1 MKIEIDKKAKKVIY
15 MLENKGYNAYI
26 VGGCLRDILLGR
38 KSQDIDITT
47 DALPKEIIDVFKDSY
62 KVIETGVKY
71 GTVTVII
78 EASPIEITTFR
89 SEQDYLDGR
98 RPENISFE
106 KDIKADLS
114 RRDFTVNAMAYNDK
128 DGLIDLFGGK
138 RDLEDKIIRCVGNPR
153 ERFKEDKLRILRAVR
168 FATTLEFKIEDETF
182 EAIKEFSEYINEI
195 SIERINAE
203 LSKMLLLQRPSQ
215 AIILLKKTGLL
226 KNILPVI
233 DEMSGFSQQNPYHE
247 KDLFFHTMDVLDNV
261 RADLILRL
269 AALFH
274 DSGKLYTKTVDENNI
289 GHFYG
294 HSELSFEIARD
305 NLRRL
310 RYSNNT
316 IELVALLCKKHMIDT
331 RNITKKGIRKL
342 ISLFGKENIYYLI
355 ELQRADSSSTT
366 LGGDD
371 ALKNKVEE
379 ALAEEDVFSLKD
391 MDIDGNDIKNLG
403 YKGREIGNILKY
415 LFDKVMENPKIN
427 EKIILLEIIKR
438 EFADKIL

>member
-1 MKIEIDKKAKKVIY
+1 MKIEIDKKARKVISI
-15 MLENKGYNAYI
+15 LESKGYNAYI

-89 SEQDYLDGR
+89 SEQDYIDGR
-98 RPENISFE
+98 RPQNISYE

-128 DGLIDLFGGK
+128 DGLIDLFGAK

-153 ERFKEDKLRILRAVR
+153 ERFKEDKLRMLRAVR
-168 FATTLEFKIEDETF
+168 FATTLDFKIEDETF

-294 HSELSFEIARD
+294 HSELSFDIARD

-355 ELQRADSSSTT
+355 ELQRADSASTT

-371 ALKNKVEE
+371 ILKNKVDEV
-379 ALAEEDVFSLKD
+379 LAEEDIFSLKD
-391 MDIDGNDIKNLG
+391 MDIDGNDVKNLG
-403 YKGREIGNILKY
+403 YKGKEIGDILKY

-427 EKIILLEIIKR
+427 EKTILLEIIKR
-438 EFADKIL
+438 EIADKI

>member
-1 MKIEIDKKAKKVIY
+1 MKIEIDKKAQKVIS

-26 VGGCLRDILLGR
+26 VGGCLRDILIGR

-47 DALPKEIIDVFKDSY
+47 DALPNEIIDVFKDGY

-89 SEQDYLDGR
+89 SEQDYIDGR

-128 DGLIDLFGGK
+128 DGLIDLFGAK

-153 ERFKEDKLRILRAVR
+153 QRFKEDKLRMLRAVR
-168 FATTLEFKIEDETF
+168 FATTFDFKIEDETF
-182 EAIKEFSEYINEI
+182 KAIKEYSQYLNEI
-195 SIERINAE
+195 SIERINVE
-203 LSKMLLLQRPSQ
+203 FSKMLLVQKPSK
-215 AIILLKKTGLL
+215 AMLLLKKTGLL

-233 DEMSGFSQQNPYHE
+233 GDMYGFSQQNPYHE

-261 RADLILRL
+261 RDDLVLRL

-342 ISLFGKENIYYLI
+342 ISLFGKDYIYYLI
-355 ELQRADSSSTT
+355 ELQRADSASTT

-379 ALAEEDVFSLKD
+379 VLAEEDVFSLKD
-391 MDIDGNDIKNLG
+391 MDIDGNDVKNLG
-403 YKGREIGNILKY
+403 YKGKEIGDILKY

-427 EKIILLEIIKR
+427 EKTILLEIIKR
-438 EFADKIL
+438 EIADKV

>member
-182 EAIKEFSEYINEI
+182 EAIKEFSQDINEI

-203 LSKMLLLQRPSQ
+203 LSKMLLVQRPSQ

-233 DEMSGFSQQNPYHE
+233 DEMYGFSQQNPYHE

-261 RADLILRL
+261 RDDIVLRL

-294 HSELSFEIARD
+294 HSELSFDIARD
-305 NLRRL
+305 NLKRL
-310 RYSNNT
+310 RYSNNI

-342 ISLFGKENIYYLI
+342 ISLFGKDYIYYLI
-355 ELQRADSSSTT
+355 ELQRADSASNT

-371 ALKNKVEE
+371 TLKNKVEE
-379 ALAEEDVFSLKD
+379 VLAEEDVFSLKD
-391 MDIDGNDIKNLG
+391 MDIDGNDVKNLG
-403 YKGREIGNILKY
+403 YKGKEIGDILKY
-415 LFDKVMENPKIN
+415 LFDKVMENPQIN
-427 EKIILLEIIKR
+427 EKTKLLEIIKR
-438 EFADKIL
+438 EIADKV

>member
-1 MKIEIDKKAKKVIY
+1 MKIEIDKKARKVIS
-15 MLENKGYNAYI
+15 MLESKGYNAYI

-38 KSQDIDITT
+38 KSHDIDITT
-47 DALPKEIIDVFKDSY
+47 DALPKEIIDVFYDSY
-62 KVIETGVKY
+62 KVVETGAKY
-71 GTVTVII
+71 GTITVII
-78 EASPIEITTFR
+78 DGSPVEITTFR
-89 SEQDYLDGR
+89 SEQDYIDGR

-114 RRDFTVNAMAYNDK
+114 RRDFTLNAMAYNDK
-128 DGLIDLFGGK
+128 DGFIDLFDGK
-138 RDLEDKIIRCVGNPR
+138 EDLEDKIIRCVGNPR
-153 ERFKEDKLRILRAVR
+153 ERFKEDKLRMLRAVR
-168 FATTLEFKIEDETF
+168 FAATFDFKIEDETF
-182 EAIKEFSEYINEI
+182 EAIKEFSQDINEI

-203 LSKMLLLQRPSQ
+203 LSKMLLVQRPSQ

-233 DEMSGFSQQNPYHE
+233 DEMYGFSQQNPYHE

-261 RADLILRL
+261 RDDIVLRL

-294 HSELSFEIARD
+294 HSELSFDIARD
-305 NLRRL
+305 NLKRL
-310 RYSNNT
+310 RYSNNI

-355 ELQRADSSSTT
+355 ELQRADSASTT

-371 ALKNKVEE
+371 TLKNKVDEV
-379 ALAEEDVFSLKD
+379 LAEEDVFSLKD
-391 MDIDGNDIKNLG
+391 MNIDGNDVKNLG
-403 YKGREIGNILKY
+403 YKGKEIGDILRY
-415 LFDKVMENPKIN
+415 LFDKVMENPQFN
-427 EKIILLEIIKR
+427 EKTKLLEIIKR
-438 EFADKIL
+438 EIADKL

>member
-1 MKIEIDKKAKKVIY
+1 MKIEIDKKAQKVIS
-15 MLENKGYNAYI
+15 MLESKGYNAYV

-47 DALPKEIIDVFKDSY
+47 DALPNEIIDVFKDSY

-89 SEQDYLDGR
+89 SEQDYIDGR
-98 RPENISFE
+98 RPEKVSFE

-128 DGLIDLFGGK
+128 DGLVDLFGAK

-153 ERFKEDKLRILRAVR
+153 QRFKEDKLRMLRAVR
-168 FATTLEFKIEDETF
+168 FATTFDFKIKDETF
-182 EAIKEFSEYINEI
+182 KAIKEYSQYLNEI
-195 SIERINAE
+195 SIERINVE
-203 LSKMLLLQRPSQ
+203 FSKMLLVQKPSK
-215 AIILLKKTGLL
+215 AMLLLKKTGLL

-233 DEMSGFSQQNPYHE
+233 DDMYGFSQQNPYHE
-247 KDLFFHTMDVLDNV
+247 KDLFFHTMDVLDSV
-261 RADLILRL
+261 RDDLVLRL

-274 DSGKLYTKTVDENNI
+274 DSGKLYTKTVDEKKI

-294 HSELSFEIARD
+294 HSELSFDIARD

-379 ALAEEDVFSLKD
+379 VLAEEDIFSLKD

-427 EKIILLEIIKR
+427 EKTILLEIIKR
-438 EFADKIL
+438 EIADKV